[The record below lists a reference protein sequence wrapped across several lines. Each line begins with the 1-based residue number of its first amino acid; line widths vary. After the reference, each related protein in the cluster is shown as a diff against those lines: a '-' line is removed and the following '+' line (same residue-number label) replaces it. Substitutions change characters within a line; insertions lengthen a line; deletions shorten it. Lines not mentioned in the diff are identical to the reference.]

1 MGNLVVDFRGI
12 DTGDVAGYP
21 PALGGVIAPGLDT
34 CCAPFAETVEDSAV
48 LGFESVAHAIV
59 ALGGAA
65 GGPIVAR
72 GRQPSVVNTGP
83 VRAGGVVVVWMAVVV
98 FIARP

>member
-1 MGNLVVDFRGI
+1 MEGVVVDDVNHTGPVRWDGLLEWGFGSGFGGL

-21 PALGGVIAPGLDT
+21 PTLGGVIAPGLDT
-34 CCAPFAETVEDSAV
+34 CCAPFAETVEDRAI

-72 GRQPSVVNTGP
+72 GR
-83 VRAGGVVVVWMAVVV
+83 
-98 FIARP
+98 